1 MTETFVDEV
10 LDKFDKFMVK
20 SGWEVVFSD
29 YDVSRVYR
37 TLDKLFFWIFY
48 TANNTWQMN
57 YYNNVEKVTHAI
69 KFKATGNPDKDYVSI
84 LENVLKIVY

>member
-1 MTETFVDEV
+1 MT
-10 LDKFDKFMVK
+10 KF
-20 SGWEVVFSD
+20 W
-29 YDVSRVYR
+29 
-37 TLDKLFFWIFY
+37 T
-48 TANNTWQMN
+48 NNTWQMN